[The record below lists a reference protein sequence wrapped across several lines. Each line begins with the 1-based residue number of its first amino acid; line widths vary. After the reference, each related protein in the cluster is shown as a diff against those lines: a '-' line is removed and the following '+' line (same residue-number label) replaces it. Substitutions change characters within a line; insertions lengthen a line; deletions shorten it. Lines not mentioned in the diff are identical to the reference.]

1 MGMGGSMPFDPAEQ
15 DRLTQARLDRERLYQ
30 KQDREN
36 SKMARMEEERLRLS
50 LERAYRE
57 QEQEDLE
64 QEQEEL
70 ASRESS
76 AIQEAD
82 SQQASAGMAMAKTF
96 GDRPSV
102 QIPSRGS

>member
-15 DRLTQARLDRERLYQ
+15 DRLTQARLDRERVYQ

-36 SKMARMEEERLRLS
+36 QKLARMEEERLRLS
-50 LERAYRE
+50 LERAFRE
-57 QEQEDLE
+57 QEQEELE

-70 ASRESS
+70 KAREES
-76 AIQEAD
+76 AIQESE
-82 SQQASAGMAMAKTF
+82 SQQASASMAMGKVFA
-96 GDRPSV
+96 DRPSV